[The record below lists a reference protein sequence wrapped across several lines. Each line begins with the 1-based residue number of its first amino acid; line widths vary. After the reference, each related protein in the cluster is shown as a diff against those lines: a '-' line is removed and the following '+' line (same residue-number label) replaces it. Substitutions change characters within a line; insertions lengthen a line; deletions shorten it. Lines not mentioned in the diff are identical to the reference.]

1 MSKRIIFSI
10 ISTLLSAL
18 CMCTFMSCS
27 SEQTTPQDKRILGIW
42 KAELKA
48 EDDGTESFLYL
59 ILSTNG
65 TGEVIRT
72 ESSQRIEM
80 PIRYYYV
87 DNTLTTINA
96 GGIRED
102 WTINWIDE
110 DSFRADDGHSLTLT
124 FRRENIIRE

>member
-124 FRRENIIRE
+124 FRRDNIVRE